1 MENLKNLILRNKKW
15 VLIGTAAFA
24 VILALTLGL
33 NLLGRS
39 EEKAYYYENKVEAL
53 LAQRTIDYLDQNVV
67 MKEDDL
73 NEMGDMAVK
82 TYNTILESGA
92 VEITD
97 EHSTAI
103 EAAISDAL
111 NLYLRDEA
119 LSEADY
125 EALAIGISKI
135 ILDVLLTEL
144 INSDLAINVN
154 YSEEFNALTSSL
166 QEQIADIERRLE
178 KLRVNA
184 TIRFNTDEIEANIN
198 EAISSSLEASKNE
211 IYEEINNNVS
221 GIVEK
226 QVNEKEKEIVNTIK
240 DDIINDVKDE
250 VVSGKDGKDG
260 KNGATGATGATGAA
274 GPAGKDGKDGED
286 GSNGKS
292 TYIAYAD
299 DDQGNGF
306 SLTPTETSK
315 YIGTCITEAA
325 TQPSSVS
332 DYSNWQLYRSYIMT
346 VTTDE
351 HGESTLHIR

>member
-1 MENLKNLILRNKKW
+1 MENFKNLILHNKKRIF
-15 VLIGTAAFA
+15 IGTAAFA
-24 VILALTLGL
+24 VILALALGL

-39 EEKAYYYENKVEAL
+39 EEKAYYYENKIEAL

-67 MKEDDL
+67 MKDDDL
-73 NEMGDMAVK
+73 NEMGNMAVK

-97 EHSTAI
+97 EHSRAI

-111 NLYLRDEA
+111 NLYLKDES

-125 EALAIGISKI
+125 ETLAIGISKI

-166 QEQIADIERRLE
+166 QEQIADIEKRME

-198 EAISSSLEASKNE
+198 DAISSSLEASKNE
-211 IYEEINNNVS
+211 IYEEINSNVS

-226 QVNEKEKEIVNTIK
+226 QITEKEKEMVNN
-240 DDIINDVKDE
+240 IINEVKDG
-250 VVSGKDGKDG
+250 VTSGKDGKD
-260 KNGATGATGATGAA
+260 GATGATGATGAA
-274 GPAGKDGKDGED
+274 GTAGKDGKDGEDGED

-315 YIGTCITEAA
+315 YIGTCITEVA

-332 DYSNWQLYRSYIMT
+332 DYSNWQPYRSYIMT

-351 HGESTLHIR
+351 YGESTLHIR